1 MGKTTEQ
8 RFLHRQH
15 MGIYNK
21 DARPQQS
28 SGECADQIH

>member
-1 MGKTTEQ
+1 MGKQPEQ

-21 DARPQQS
+21 DVTSAIIR
-28 SGECADQIH
+28 GNADQIH